1 MFNYTIDNTWISAGK
16 TRNYLLND
24 PLIDYLKLNQNTNTN
39 LNFKKRKSSNEDFHN
54 IILDNGHIFEQQII
68 DKLHELYPGQI
79 STIINPNQSNLSIIT
94 NPAYFKITIDK
105 INERMPIIYQGVLHN
120 PIDKTYGVPDLIVRG
135 DYITKIF
142 QTTLDIISPDLY
154 YIIDIKNSNI
164 QLSSSSDQIL
174 NNLNIKPYK
183 SQILIY
189 HRILSQIQKTDTNL
203 AFILASRFTRKKN
216 NKIYRYANP
225 FDRLGIINYA
235 KTDISYNN
243 LTDSAI
249 VHNKNLKTLNTT
261 QFDNNFLYTNRIYPN
276 MSNHT
281 EPKYKKQKLEIATN
295 NYEITSIWMC
305 GIKQRNNALKYNID
319 KWSDK
324 RLTSKILGI
333 KGNRGR
339 IVDLILKINR
349 SENIIIYPKKI
360 KNNIGNWQNRTNL
373 AFYID
378 FETLNK
384 TAFEPSIWTNII
396 HDNYQ
401 SSNDIIFMIGIGY
414 SINNQFKYKTL
425 YLNDLST
432 NQQVLIIEQ
441 FIQFIKDISSDN
453 NINYQDVNL
462 YHWSNFEPMILSKLC
477 TKLNIIFPVFKW
489 IDILKI
495 FHTEPIIIK
504 GALNFSLKTIGHSMY
519 KLGLIKTIWKSS
531 NISDGLSA
539 MYNAYKIYLNLPNNK
554 LLDKQMK
561 NIVEYNKIDCKIMWD
576 ILNALYTINTI

>member
-1 MFNYTIDNTWISAGK
+1 MFNIETYLDSLPYDIEEIDVSNRDITVLDVSK
-16 TRNYLLND
+16 FKNLKKLNCNNNQLTSLQLNENLVTLFCSNNQLTSLHLND
-24 PLIDYLKLNQNTNTN
+24 NLQELHCHTNQLT
-39 LNFKKRKSSNEDFHN
+39 S
-54 IILDNGHIFEQQII
+54 
-68 DKLHELYPGQI
+68 LHL
-79 STIINPNQSNLSIIT
+79 
-94 NPAYFKITIDK
+94 
-105 INERMPIIYQGVLHN
+105 
-120 PIDKTYGVPDLIVRG
+120 
-135 DYITKIF
+135 
-142 QTTLDIISPDLY
+142 
-154 YIIDIKNSNI
+154 
-164 QLSSSSDQIL
+164 
-174 NNLNIKPYK
+174 
-183 SQILIY
+183 
-189 HRILSQIQKTDTNL
+189 
-203 AFILASRFTRKKN
+203 
-216 NKIYRYANP
+216 
-225 FDRLGIINYA
+225 
-235 KTDISYNN
+235 
-243 LTDSAI
+243 
-249 VHNKNLKTLNTT
+249 NKNLKTLNTT

-495 FHTEPIIIK
+495 FHT
-504 GALNFSLKTIGHSMY
+504 
-519 KLGLIKTIWKSS
+519 
-531 NISDGLSA
+531 
-539 MYNAYKIYLNLPNNK
+539 NL
-554 LLDKQMK
+554 L
-561 NIVEYNKIDCKIMWD
+561 
-576 ILNALYTINTI
+576 